1 MYRISGIISE
11 IFIDFLQEVVRSMYI
26 GDVEVD
32 AKKLRALRNQRVLTL
47 RELAEEAGV
56 SKDTV
61 SRIERE
67 GTAYPATIRKLAA
80 ALDVDPQTLVPG
92 EE

>member
-1 MYRISGIISE
+1 
-11 IFIDFLQEVVRSMYI
+11 MYI

-32 AKKLRALRNQRVLTL
+32 AKKLRALRNRRVLTL
-47 RELAEEAGV
+47 RELAEKAGV

-80 ALDVDPQTLVPG
+80 ALNVDPGELVKEG